1 MGERGAVAL
10 CEALRGHSAIEY
22 IDFEGECG
30 FLLQMAFCVL
40 IAARFQIVSFENVVL
55 WHWPSCCKGNAH

>member
-10 CEALRGHSAIEY
+10 CEALRGHSALEY

-40 IAARFQIVSFENVVL
+40 IAARF
-55 WHWPSCCKGNAH
+55 